1 MIRRAIYTL
10 AGLLLLAAIGIGAAI
25 WYVKPTETLNLDY
38 GQVSVA
44 QKVLDMVK
52 ARKPEV
58 QISERELND
67 IVKKQLAERAQLRA
81 DVVIEGARFEQQSDR
96 LTAHVNLKT
105 VGGIRAGA
113 VLVFKLEWNAPKLTI
128 SHTGTRIRSWNVP
141 SSWLQ
146 LDPIVVRLDE
156 ALPPLI
162 AIKDIRF
169 REDGITV
176 SLKLN

>member
-1 MIRRAIYTL
+1 L
-10 AGLLLLAAIGIGAAI
+10 AVLLLLAVLGVCAAI
-25 WYVKPTETLNLDY
+25 WYVKPTEPLNLDY
-38 GQVSVA
+38 GQVSVS

-67 IVKKQLAERAQLRA
+67 IVKKQLAERSQLRPN
-81 DVVIEGARFEQQSDR
+81 VVIEGARFEQQVDR
-96 LTAHVNLKT
+96 LTAYVNLKT
-105 VGGIRAGA
+105 VGGVRVGA
-113 VLVFKLEWNAPKLTI
+113 VLDFKLQWNAPRLTI

-146 LDPIVVRLDE
+146 LDPIVVRVDD

-162 AIKDIRF
+162 AIKDIHF
-169 REDGITV
+169 GEDGITV